1 MKDLQPILRNTGED
15 NWVTLL
21 LVGLFLVV
29 FILKLIDAEKL
40 KGFFLILLKPS
51 FIEEELEERTSYLQ
65 VFYTILY
72 FFSIAVCVLISFN
85 IFREKQPFFLNMA
98 TNFSVFFWFL
108 FLYLAT
114 KWVLEYLLS
123 MLFNLKNSVRYFL
136 FSKIGSFFSIV
147 FFLFIV
153 LVIVNYTGL
162 TCKFLMNSTI
172 FAFSIR
178 SIILVKNNKKLIFNK
193 LFYFILYI
201 CTLEIAPLFLLY
213 KLTF

>member
-72 FFSIAVCVLISFN
+72 FFSIAVCALISFN
-85 IFREKQPFFLNMA
+85 IFREKHPFFLNMA

-108 FLYLAT
+108 FLYLAA
-114 KWVLEYLLS
+114 KWFLEYLLS